1 MSWSSLLSAFH
12 SLPSIFGLRPKMEP
26 WGVHIFSKSLFF
38 TAKNGLSHR
47 ASDIYSDFFEP
58 SDKP

>member
-1 MSWSSLLSAFH
+1 
-12 SLPSIFGLRPKMEP
+12 MEQ